1 MTDMEKKIV
10 VLNGS
15 PRKEKSVTLVATR
28 AFVKGIENASGGS
41 AEYINISDLNIK
53 PCLGCLSCWGRTE
66 GRCVIEGDDIE
77 RVKNSIMQADYVV
90 ESFPLYFFGMPGI
103 MKLFTDRML
112 CMMNTYT
119 GQNSMEN
126 GKSVHGL
133 RFPKEGRKFVIVSSC
148 AYTETENVYKPL
160 LSQFDYIC
168 GEGNYTA
175 VTVPQLK
182 NLVDAAT
189 EERMNKY
196 LKNFVDAGEM
206 LVNCGK
212 VDDETLKKLSRPPF
226 SNAVYRTLLNNF
238 WEKERSG
245 K

>member
-1 MTDMEKKIV
+1 MKDTEKKII

-15 PRKEKSVTLVATR
+15 PRKDNSVTMVATR
-28 AFVKGIENASGGS
+28 AFVKGIENASGFGT
-41 AEYINISDLNIK
+41 EYINISELYIK

-77 RVKNSIMQADYVV
+77 RVKRMILNAHYVV

-103 MKLFTDRML
+103 MKVFTDRML

-119 GQNSMEN
+119 GQNSHEE
-126 GKSVHGL
+126 GKSVHGI
-133 RFPKEGRKFVIVSSC
+133 RYENHDRKFVIISSC

-168 GEGNYTA
+168 GNGNYTA

-206 LVNCGK
+206 LVKSGR
-212 VDDETLKKLSRPPF
+212 VDDETLKVLSRPPF
-226 SNAVYRTLLNNF
+226 SNAVYTKLLNNF
-238 WEKERSG
+238 WEKERRG
-245 K
+245 Q

>member
-1 MTDMEKKIV
+1 MEKKII

-15 PRKEKSVTLVATR
+15 PRKDASVTMVATR
-28 AFVKGIENASGGS
+28 AFVKGIENASGCET
-41 AEYINISDLNIK
+41 EYINIADLHIK
-53 PCLGCLSCWGRTE
+53 PCIGCLSCWGRTE

-77 RVKNSIMQADYVV
+77 RVKKAILSSEYVI

-119 GQNSMEN
+119 GQNSQEK

-133 RFPKEGRKFVIVSSC
+133 RFPDPKRRFVVISSC

-168 GEGNYTA
+168 GAGNYTA

-196 LKNFVDAGEM
+196 LKNFTDAGEM
-206 LVNCGK
+206 LATKGC
-212 VDDETLKKLSRPPF
+212 VDEETLKKLSRPPF

-245 K
+245 Q